1 MKEVLEFLNQCGV
14 YYLATMD
21 GDQPRVRPF
30 GAACIFEDKL
40 YFTTS
45 NQKAVYQQLLRN
57 PKVEISGMAGG
68 RWIRLSGKLTTDPRR
83 EAKAAMLEAN
93 PVLKKMYGL
102 DDGKFEVL
110 SISDAKADICS
121 FTGAP
126 VHIEF

>member
-1 MKEVLEFLNQCGV
+1 MKHLKLSLAFLLAAALVMSFGTAAFAEEGSAAAEGLDETVTVTVTVDDGKITGV
-14 YYLATMD
+14 EAVT
-21 GDQPRVRPF
+21 
-30 GAACIFEDKL
+30 DKEEETVGRQAL
-40 YFTTS
+40 T
-45 NQKAVYQQLLRN
+45 
-57 PKVEISGMAGG
+57 EI
-68 RWIRLSGKLTTDPRR
+68 P
-83 EAKAAMLEAN
+83 AAMLEAN